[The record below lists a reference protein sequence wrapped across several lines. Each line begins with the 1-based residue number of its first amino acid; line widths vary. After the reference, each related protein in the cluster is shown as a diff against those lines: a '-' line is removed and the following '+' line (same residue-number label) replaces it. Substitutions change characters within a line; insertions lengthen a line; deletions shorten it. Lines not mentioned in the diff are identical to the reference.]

1 MIKSLLVFI
10 LIIFTGIIAY
20 SQTIVSGT
28 ITQPSGTPVPNIN
41 VTLVGTYDGT
51 STDEKGFF
59 TFETEETGEFDLE
72 LEGPGFVSQIITVI
86 IPLES
91 PLEITIEEATELDA
105 VVFGAGTMKA
115 VGNTN
120 ETVMSSLD
128 IVTTAG
134 SDGDIIAA
142 MQTLPGTNNVSED
155 GRLFIRGGEGDET
168 SIFIDR
174 LRVFQ
179 PYTQTAPNTPTRG
192 RYSPFLFKGINFST
206 GGYDAPYGQA
216 LSGIL
221 ALETENF
228 PTENSIDLG
237 FMSLGV
243 SGAFNKVWE
252 KDALSASLAYYN
264 LWPVFKLLDT
274 RDDWRRAPEG
284 YSGETVY
291 RHQFKNGLYKSYAAL
306 EYSRMDMI
314 YNDINQIDPVRFSMD
329 NTNFYWNNSYVHN
342 FSKKL
347 EGFVGFSF
355 ANADTNINQSEDEYK
370 KSELGLNVKAE
381 LDWKLNSKHNFRLGS
396 EFVGR
401 SNENSDVL
409 ENITSEINENLF
421 AAYAEYTWYFIK
433 RWGIKAGVRS
443 EHSDFVDEWNVSPR
457 ISLAYKPSKH
467 HNLSI
472 FYGEYFQSPMSEI
485 GYYNPTNFMKSK
497 QYLFNYFYQKEKQI
511 VRVEL
516 YQKDYED
523 LVRKDG
529 EFNYTQDGNGYARGI
544 DVFWRN
550 RGSHIKNLEYWV
562 SYSYID
568 TKRLYKDFPV
578 EAQPSFVANHNLSV
592 VGKYWIQDWRSQLGF
607 TYQFGSGRPY
617 TNPNTDGFLSEK
629 TKTFNTINLSWAYLI
644 DQQKILYISFSNP
657 IGFKNVNGYNYSYT
671 PNNNG
676 IYNRIALKPSMDRF
690 FFIGFFWTISENKDR
705 NQLDTL

>member
-1 MIKSLLVFI
+1 MTKSLLSAILVVF
-10 LIIFTGIIAY
+10 LTSVSY

-28 ITQPSGTPVPNIN
+28 VLKPSGTPAANVN
-41 VTLVGTYDGT
+41 VTLVGTYDGA
-51 STDEKGFF
+51 STDDKGFF
-59 TFETEETGEFDLE
+59 SFETEETGEFDLE
-72 LEGPGFVSQIITVI
+72 LEGAGLVSQILTVS

-91 PLEITIEEATELDA
+91 PLQIMIEGATELET

-120 ETVMSSLD
+120 ETMMNSLD

-142 MQTLPGTNNVSED
+142 MQTLPGTNKVSED

-179 PYTQTAPNTPTRG
+179 PYTQTAPNTPARG

-221 ALETENF
+221 ALETTDF
-228 PTENSIDLG
+228 PAENSIDLG
-237 FMSLGV
+237 LMSLGV
-243 SGAFNKVWE
+243 SGAFNKIWE
-252 KDALSASLAYYN
+252 KDALSASVAYYN
-264 LWPVFKLLDT
+264 LWPVFELLGT

-291 RHQFKNGLYKSYAAL
+291 RHRFKNGLYKSYAAL
-306 EYSRMDMI
+306 EYSRMDLL
-314 YNDINQIDPVRFSMD
+314 YEDINYTDPVRFSMD

-342 FSKKL
+342 FSRKL
-347 EGFVGFSF
+347 EGFIGFSI
-355 ANADTNINQSEDEYK
+355 ANTATNINQSADEYK
-370 KSELGLNVKAE
+370 KDEFGINIKTE
-381 LDWKLNSKHNFRLGS
+381 FDWKPSSKHNFRFGS

-401 SNENSDVL
+401 ANENRDILQNVS
-409 ENITSEINENLF
+409 SEANENLF

-433 RWGIKAGVRS
+433 KWGVKAGVRS
-443 EHSDFVDEWNVSPR
+443 EHSDFVDKWNVSPR
-457 ISLAYKPSKH
+457 ISLAYKLSRY
-467 HNLSI
+467 HNLSV
-472 FYGEYFQSPMSEI
+472 FYGVYFQSPLQKI
-485 GYYNPTNFMKSK
+485 NYYHPEGFMKSR

-511 VRVEL
+511 VRVEF

-523 LVRKDG
+523 LVRTTG
-529 EFNYTQDGNGYARGI
+529 EFNYIQNGKGYARGV

-550 RGSHIKNLEYWV
+550 RGSHFKNLEYWV

-578 EAQPSFVANHNLSV
+578 EAQPSFVANHNLSL
-592 VGKYWIQDWRSQLGF
+592 VGKYWIHDWRSQIGF
-607 TYQFGSGRPY
+607 TYQFSSGRPY
-617 TNPNTDGFLSEK
+617 TNPNTEDFLSEK
-629 TKTFNTINLSWAYLI
+629 TKTYNTINLSWAYLI
-644 DQQKILYISFSNP
+644 DQQKILYISISNP
-657 IGFKNVNGYNYSYT
+657 LGFKNVNGYTYTYT
-671 PNNNG
+671 PDDNG
-676 IYNRIALKPSMDRF
+676 WYDRAALKPSMDRF
-690 FFIGFFWTISENKDR
+690 FFIGFFWTISENKNR

>member
-1 MIKSLLVFI
+1 MKKSLLTA
-10 LIIFTGIIAY
+10 IFTIIAACTVY
-20 SQTIVSGT
+20 SQTTISGT
-28 ITQPSGTPVPNIN
+28 ILKPSGLPAQNIN
-41 VTLVGTYDGT
+41 VTLVGTYDGA

-72 LEGPGFVSQIITVI
+72 LEGTGFVSQIITI
-86 IPLES
+86 TIPIES

-120 ETVMSSLD
+120 QTVMSSLD

-179 PYTQTAPNTPTRG
+179 PYSQTAPNTPARG

-206 GGYDAPYGQA
+206 GGYDAPFGQA

-221 ALETENF
+221 ALETQDF

-264 LWPVFKLLDT
+264 LWPAFKLLNT

-291 RHQFKNGLYKSYAAL
+291 RHQFKKGLYKSYAAL
-306 EYSRMDMI
+306 EYSRMDMS
-314 YNDINQIDPVRFSMD
+314 YNDINQINPVRFSMD

-347 EGFVGFSF
+347 EGFIGFSI
-355 ANADTNINQSEDEYK
+355 ANADTNINQSADEFK
-370 KSELGLNVKAE
+370 KNEFGLNVKAE
-381 LDWKLNSKHNFRLGS
+381 FDWKLNSKHNFRFGS

-401 SNENSDVL
+401 TNENQDVL
-409 ENITSEINENLF
+409 QNTTSEITENLF

-457 ISLAYKPSKH
+457 VSLAYKPSKD

-485 GYYNPTNFMKSK
+485 GYYNPADFMKSK
-497 QYLFNYFYQKEKQI
+497 QYLLNYFYQKEKQI

-523 LVRKDG
+523 LVRNDG
-529 EFNYTQDGNGYARGI
+529 NFNYTQNGNGYARGI

-550 RGSHIKNLEYWV
+550 RGSHIKNMEYWV

-592 VGKYWIQDWRSQLGF
+592 VGKYWIQEWRSQIGF

-617 TNPNTDGFLSEK
+617 TNPNTNGFLSEK

-657 IGFKNVNGYNYSYT
+657 MGFKNVNGYNYSYT
-671 PNNNG
+671 PNDNG
-676 IYNRIALKPSMDRF
+676 IYDRMALKPSMDRF
-690 FFIGFFWTISENKDR
+690 FFIGFFWTISENKER

>member
-1 MIKSLLVFI
+1 MKSLLTVLFFAS
-10 LIIFTGIIAY
+10 LGYAVTA
-20 SQTIVSGT
+20 QTVVSGT
-28 ITQPSGTPVPNIN
+28 IRKASGNPAPNVNI
-41 VTLVGTYDGT
+41 TLVGTYDGA
-51 STDEKGFF
+51 STDENGSFS
-59 TFETEETGEFDLE
+59 FETEETGEFDIE
-72 LEGPGFVSQIITVI
+72 LEGPGFVSQIITI
-86 IPLES
+86 SIPLET
-91 PLEITIEEATELDA
+91 PLEITMEESVELEA
-105 VVFGAGTMKA
+105 VVFGAGVMKA

-120 ETVMSSLD
+120 ETVMSALD

-155 GRLFIRGGEGDET
+155 GRLFIRGGEGDES

-179 PYTQTAPNTPTRG
+179 PYNQTAPNTPTRG

-206 GGYDAPYGQA
+206 GGYDASYGQA

-221 ALETENF
+221 ALETVDF

-237 FMSLGV
+237 FMSLGL
-243 SGAFNKVWE
+243 SAAFNKIWE

-264 LWPVFKLLDT
+264 LWPAFELLGT

-291 RHQFKNGLYKSYAAL
+291 RHQFKNGLYKSYAAID
-306 EYSRMDMI
+306 YSRMELI
-314 YNDINQIDPVRFSMD
+314 YDDINIADPVRFKLD

-347 EGFVGFSF
+347 EGFIGAAI
-355 ANADTNINQSEDEYK
+355 ANSNTNVNQSLEEFKKDEF
-370 KSELGLNVKAE
+370 GLNVKAE
-381 LDWKLNSKHNFRLGS
+381 FDWKLNSKHNFKFGS

-401 SNENSDVL
+401 KNENKDVFQ
-409 ENITSEINENLF
+409 NITSEVNENLF

-433 RWGIKAGVRS
+433 RWGLKTGIRS
-443 EHSDFVDEWNVSPR
+443 EHSDFVDEWNISPR
-457 ISLAYKPSKH
+457 ISLAYKPSRY
-467 HNLSI
+467 HNFSV
-472 FYGEYFQSPMSEI
+472 FYGEFFQSPLQEI
-485 GYYNPTNFMKSK
+485 GYYNPAGFMKSK
-497 QYLFNYFYQKEKQI
+497 QYLINYFYQKEKQI
-511 VRVEL
+511 IRVEL

-523 LVRKDG
+523 LVRNDG
-529 EFNYTQDGNGYARGI
+529 EFNYTQNGKGYARGV

-550 RGSHIKNLEYWV
+550 RGSHIKNLEYWI

-568 TKRLYKDFPV
+568 TKRLYKDFPE
-578 EAQPSFVANHNLSV
+578 EAQPSFVANHNLSF
-592 VGKYWIQDWRSQLGF
+592 VGKYWLHDWRSQVGF

-617 TNPNTDGFLSEK
+617 TNPNLDGFLTER
-629 TKTFNTINLSWAYLI
+629 TRTFNTINLSWAYLI
-644 DQQKILYISFSNP
+644 DQQKILYISVSNP
-657 IGFKNVNGYNYSYT
+657 LGFKNVNGYNYSYT
-671 PNNNG
+671 PDDNG
-676 IYNRIALKPSMDRF
+676 WYDRMALKPSMDRF